1 MYACTPTPGGRL
13 LEGYVDLLHRG
24 PDGFVVIDYKTAAT
38 TDPAELGRRTEGYRL
53 QGAAYALA
61 VAATTGEPVDRV
73 VFVYLTPGGATERT
87 IADLD
92 AAVAEVRALVEAGA
106 ERVLG

>member
-1 MYACTPTPGGRL
+1 MQAYTSRQWSPVAA
-13 LEGYVDLLHRG
+13 
-24 PDGFVVIDYKTAAT
+24 AAT